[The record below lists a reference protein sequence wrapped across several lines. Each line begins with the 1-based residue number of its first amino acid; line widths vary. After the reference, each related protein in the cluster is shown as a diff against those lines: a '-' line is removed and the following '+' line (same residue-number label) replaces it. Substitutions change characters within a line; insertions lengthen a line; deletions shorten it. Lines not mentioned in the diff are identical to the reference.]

1 MLTQNRELELELTR
15 RKFVKNLG
23 VLGAGACL
31 MGAGCF
37 KKPREIIESFAPHV
51 PFSPESGGAWDYWPT
66 SRMIWL
72 KDSFFWMGSDKII
85 RKRLDSTPEVI
96 CVASGVE
103 LTYGLDAQRFYA
115 LGEGSNSTLE
125 IYFDPDLK
133 IVEHDDGG
141 ELRGKI
147 YGWAGYNRKSLEQR
161 FSYISNISF
170 GYKQG
175 NTPSTSWQ
183 DVPMLLRQPIFNDK
197 LGHYDPNCFNLVY
210 LNKGGICKT
219 QKIDLPAGGSAWLEC
234 DPITGD
240 WLFYPTNFRGFV
252 PPLTN
257 KGHWADWSLGDWFY
271 MFSGARKKE
280 YKKQQEFL
288 ISNLPKGYPVLR
300 ITQNFDIKTIWV
312 PWEEGWT
319 LNQAPRFS
327 IFGDKIV
334 ATIPFEDDGGIY
346 IAEGKDNTVWKKRF
360 TGNIVDGSLGYSGDL
375 KYLAWTEEVK
385 IPTKRLPDDRV
396 RSFRKVARIEKV

>member
-1 MLTQNRELELELTR
+1 
-15 RKFVKNLG
+15 
-23 VLGAGACL
+23 
-31 MGAGCF
+31 
-37 KKPREIIESFAPHV
+37 
-51 PFSPESGGAWDYWPT
+51 
-66 SRMIWL
+66 
-72 KDSFFWMGSDKII
+72 
-85 RKRLDSTPEVI
+85 
-96 CVASGVE
+96 
-103 LTYGLDAQRFYA
+103 
-115 LGEGSNSTLE
+115 
-125 IYFDPDLK
+125 
-133 IVEHDDGG
+133 
-141 ELRGKI
+141 
-147 YGWAGYNRKSLEQR
+147 
-161 FSYISNISF
+161 
-170 GYKQG
+170 
-175 NTPSTSWQ
+175 
-183 DVPMLLRQPIFNDK
+183 
-197 LGHYDPNCFNLVY
+197 
-210 LNKGGICKT
+210 
-219 QKIDLPAGGSAWLEC
+219 
-234 DPITGD
+234 
-240 WLFYPTNFRGFV
+240 
-252 PPLTN
+252 
-257 KGHWADWSLGDWFY
+257 